1 MRVTEHILKIVYNIF
16 GMKFIMVVTLHHG
29 STEHTTKTY
38 LLITARTDEISDIHK
53 SVIRI
58 EVVEEREFS

>member
-1 MRVTEHILKIVYNIF
+1 MRVTERVLKIVVIMF
-16 GMKFIMVVTLHHG
+16 GMKFRVVVVLPSFNGT
-29 STEHTTKTY
+29 TTKAY